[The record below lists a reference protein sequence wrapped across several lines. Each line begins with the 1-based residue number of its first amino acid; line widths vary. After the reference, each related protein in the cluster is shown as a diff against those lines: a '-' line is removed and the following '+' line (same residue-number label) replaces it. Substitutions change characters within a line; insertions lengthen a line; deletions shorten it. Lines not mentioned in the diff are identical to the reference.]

1 MAVVC
6 LDGDGCKIR
15 NELSTIEEN
24 STLDTSIACDS
35 CDKWCICDRVPL
47 NSDVISIRIPVKQC
61 GHTNSDPGSIF
72 ESVYSGKVSVSVADD
87 GETAVVVSMVE
98 GKHGSG
104 ASENIP
110 LESSQYICT
119 KKEINT
125 CNESVSHHMRMSEN
139 GLSTCEKTANVSSQ
153 DTGAPHQSSPN
164 LLPKNPIVQP
174 EIDIQ
179 EISLGLSLLHDVS
192 LSSLTD
198 SVERN
203 DLKSYYNEKPMCEL
217 GSDECKNLAL
227 CETSS
232 IKSNSENK
240 SQIDLHLGLSV
251 GSSLADTLASDAT
264 VGEDGNQK
272 MPLDVSLLPADK
284 MAIVTN
290 ESLVGVNHRKNT
302 ALRSAKRKIADKY
315 KSSARDNGVESN
327 KVMDL
332 YAKKARSGENFH
344 MPPLLRRG
352 KNTVSDESAKGVT
365 ISKYDKLKH
374 VQAKEDASSD
384 IMSIVQG
391 IERRSSPRNTIDNSK
406 KESNNSDGLRMK
418 KILRRVGDDN
428 ETSVLLQKLRNEIRE
443 AAHDKVH
450 KDLSKS
456 DAFDGKLLDAF
467 RKAIL
472 KHEIET
478 TRRIDPCPIQVKKP
492 TLQKGK
498 IRENLTKKIYGTSS
512 GRRRHAWDRDRNIEF
527 WKPRCMTSQPQKV
540 ETLLSVLD
548 LLKRSS
554 DSSLGNLGIEHGEEP
569 KDSILSRVYL
579 ADTSLFPR
587 KGDIKPLSVT
597 GVSSTIPLDMNK
609 EKKLV
614 KGLDKDSLPICENHL
629 QQISKGN
636 ASSTDKNDNA
646 RALEGGAGG
655 KKVELNGQIQQ
666 RPSLKD
672 NSQILKD
679 STGQSGDV
687 KSDKRKWALEV
698 LARKTASLNQGAS
711 HGQTKDDDVFKGRY
725 PLLAQLPM
733 DMRPALM
740 PSRHSKVPKSVRQ
753 AQLYR
758 LAEHYLKNAN
768 LHVIRRTA
776 DTELAV
782 ADAVNVEKE
791 ICDRSNS
798 KLVYVNLCSQVC
810 SQHANHSKCNAEAAP
825 ESEHATKEESEPPT
839 VTCDNVEDA
848 LRSAGLTSDS
858 PPNSPHRSDQGPS
871 DDGSHLAKGR
881 EEDPTNILDVDSH
894 PELDIYGDFEYDMEE
909 EGYIDPGIATNFKA
923 SNVKPENEESKM
935 KVVFST
941 LNRVDTE
948 KPEMVEPPAVSPTSE
963 HSQMETE
970 ADPHWEEEL
979 YGPDKEPLIKRI
991 PELTSIDPSKVHAV
1005 HEDEKCR
1012 PDSGATE
1019 NNNPSEEMKTD
1030 LNVKELHDPAHSILK
1045 KVEAYVKEHLRPLC
1059 KSGVITVEQYRWAVG
1074 KTTDKVMRYHS
1085 KEKNANFLIKEGE
1098 KVKKLAVQYIEA
1110 AQQQKQH
1117 RTGCE

>member
-1 MAVVC
+1 MC
-6 LDGDGCKIR
+6 GR
-15 NELSTIEEN
+15 TY
-24 STLDTSIACDS
+24 
-35 CDKWCICDRVPL
+35 RVPP
-47 NSDVISIRIPVKQC
+47 NSDVISIQSQVKQC

-98 GKHGSG
+98 GKQGSG
-104 ASENIP
+104 AME
-110 LESSQYICT
+110 C
-119 KKEINT
+119 
-125 CNESVSHHMRMSEN
+125 
-139 GLSTCEKTANVSSQ
+139 
-153 DTGAPHQSSPN
+153 
-164 LLPKNPIVQP
+164 
-174 EIDIQ
+174 
-179 EISLGLSLLHDVS
+179 
-192 LSSLTD
+192 
-198 SVERN
+198 N
-203 DLKSYYNEKPMCEL
+203 DLKSYYNERPMCEP

-227 CETSS
+227 CEMSS
-232 IKSNSENK
+232 IKSTSENK
-240 SQIDLHLGLSV
+240 SHIDLHLGLSV

-302 ALRSAKRKIADKY
+302 ALRTAKRKIADKY
-315 KSSARDNGVESN
+315 KSTVRDNGVESN

-332 YAKKARSGENFH
+332 YAKKARSGENSH
-344 MPPLLRRG
+344 MLPLLRQE

-365 ISKYDKLKH
+365 VSKYDKLKH
-374 VQAKEDASSD
+374 VQAKEDTSLD

-391 IERRSSPRNTIDNSK
+391 IERRSSPRNTIDNSE

-472 KHEIET
+472 KREIET
-478 TRRIDPCPIQVKKP
+478 TRRIDPCPIRVKKP

-498 IRENLTKKIYGTSS
+498 IRQNLTKKIYGTSS
-512 GRRRHAWDRDRNIEF
+512 GRRRHAWDRDHNIEF
-527 WKPRCMTSQPQKV
+527 WKRRCMTSQPQKV

-614 KGLDKDSLPICENHL
+614 KGLEKDSLPICLNHL

-636 ASSTDKNDNA
+636 ASSTGKNGNT
-646 RALEGGAGG
+646 RALKEEAGG

-672 NSQILKD
+672 YSQISKD
-679 STGQSGDV
+679 LTGQSGDV

-711 HGQTKDDDVFKGRY
+711 DGQTEDDDVFKGRY

-733 DMRPALM
+733 VMRPVLT

-758 LAEHYLKNAN
+758 LAEHYLRNAN
-768 LHVIRRTA
+768 LRVIRRTA

-782 ADAVNVEKE
+782 ADAINVEKE

-810 SQHANHSKCNAEAAP
+810 SQHVNHSKCNAEAAP
-825 ESEHATKEESEPPT
+825 ESEHATKEESKPST
-839 VTCDNVEDA
+839 VICDNVEDA

-871 DDGSHLAKGR
+871 DDGSHLAKGT

-923 SNVKPENEESKM
+923 SNLKPENEESKM
-935 KVVFST
+935 K
-941 LNRVDTE
+941 
-948 KPEMVEPPAVSPTSE
+948 
-963 HSQMETE
+963 METG
-970 ADPHWEEEL
+970 ANPQWEEEL
-979 YGPDKEPLIKRI
+979 YGPDKEPLIKRF
-991 PELTSIDPSKVHAV
+991 PELTSIDPSKFHAV

-1019 NNNPSEEMKTD
+1019 NNNPSEEMKAD
-1030 LNVKELHDPAHSILK
+1030 LNVKELHDPTHSILK
-1045 KVEAYVKEHLRPLC
+1045 KVEAYVKEHIRPLC